1 MAIRVFLLLQDT
13 NIQTRKNI
21 DIVFTLFD
29 FSYAE
34 DELPPYN
41 TPTEIISDISGTL
54 NNSMAFSWIVKF
66 NDGQDYSKQKIA
78 MKKFLANVNNIT
90 LDVRGIVQNLKMK
103 SDDDQMYEFGNNE
116 MIVKLQF
123 DPTKQI
129 YYPQWVQEAP
139 LYR

>member
-21 DIVFTLFD
+21 DILFLLFD
-29 FSYAE
+29 FKYDSE
-34 DELPPYN
+34 DWPPFS
-41 TPTEIISDISGTL
+41 TPAQIISDISYTL

-103 SDDDQMYEFGNNE
+103 SDDHTMSEFDDNE
-116 MIVKLQF
+116 MRVRLQF

-129 YYPQWVQEAP
+129 CYPQWVP
-139 LYR
+139 LYH